1 MRFLTRLVV
10 SSLAIIFTSF
20 ILPGVHIKDALTAV
34 MVAFV
39 LSLLNAVI
47 KPILVVLTIPV
58 TIFTFGLFLLVINAL
73 IILLAARIVPGF
85 SVDGFWTAL
94 FFSMLLS
101 LITSI
106 MEALSKQ
113 ERQS

>member
-10 SSLAIIFTSF
+10 SSLAVIFTSF

-58 TIFTFGLFLLVINAL
+58 TIFSFGLFLLVINAL